1 MHLKHLCAG
10 TLWLAACATPPP
22 AAPPLRLVEHRDN
35 VEVVWPQLD
44 GAGPPGKLYVARLGK
59 LPQPGIVAEIQMHR
73 GAKNRDSR
81 AALLAP
87 SGGVYRFRLQLPVQP
102 MLRLALGYILPEA
115 GAPRRDLGFRITV
128 APAGGEPVVVL
139 EETLPIDPAGI
150 WRDREIVLDAW
161 SGRDVELAF
170 ETSEPGQQD
179 LFEPPE
185 PLWGAWA
192 TPEVVDRR
200 WRHDGWDVL
209 LISLDTLRAD
219 RLGCYGYG
227 RPTSPNIDALAAGGV
242 RFATAVSQSPW
253 TRPSHRSMFSGLYPI
268 SRGELRSP
276 PLAMML
282 WRAGYRTA
290 AITGGGQI
298 DGTFG
303 FHFGFENYRV
313 EYWIHSV
320 EVAVDWLEAG
330 RERPDFLF
338 LHTYEI
344 HDPYTHNQFTG
355 GLSPGRI
362 EGSFSEALW
371 RSLRRE
377 ITDDEKAYVEALYDG
392 GVAYTDEKLGIL
404 FASLRRRGL
413 LDRTIV
419 VLTSDH
425 GEQFWEH
432 GSWRHGTTLYDH
444 QLLVPLILHLPS
456 ELRRQLED
464 PVVPGRVIDQ
474 QVELIDLYPT
484 LLDLLGLELS
494 HPVQGR
500 SLRALLA
507 GGELPPRPA
516 FSESINIKRV
526 ERKALRTER
535 FKFIYSFPRKQ
546 YSRPDAVESYQL
558 FDLVKNPG
566 ESDNLVDEHPDVV
579 TALRQEIARRTTDDG
594 SEGLRDEVP
603 EDVSPELAKQLRAL
617 GYLGDS

>member
-10 TLWLAACATPPP
+10 TLLLAACAAPPP
-22 AAPPLRLVEHRDN
+22 AAPPLRLVEYRDHA
-35 VEVVWPQLD
+35 EVVWPQLD
-44 GAGPPGKLYVARLGK
+44 GAHPPGKLYVARLGN
-59 LPQPGIVAEIQMHR
+59 LPEPGIVAEIRMHH

-87 SGGVYRFRLQLPVQP
+87 SGSVYRFRLHLPAQP
-102 MLRLALGYILPEA
+102 TLRLALGYILPEE
-115 GAPRRDLGFRITV
+115 GAPRPDLSYRITV
-128 APAGGEPVVVL
+128 APAGGESTAVL
-139 EETLPIDPAGI
+139 EESLSIDPEGA
-150 WRDREIVLDAW
+150 WRDREIALDAW

-170 ETSEPGQQD
+170 EISEPERQD
-179 LFEPPE
+179 LPE

-200 WRHDGWDVL
+200 WRDGGWDVV

-219 RLGCYGYG
+219 HLGCYGYG

-268 SRGELRSP
+268 SRGDLRSP
-276 PLAMML
+276 SLALML

-298 DGTFG
+298 DPTFG
-303 FHFGFENYRV
+303 FHAGFETYRV

-320 EVAVDWLEAG
+320 EAAVDWLEAG
-330 RERPDFLF
+330 RERSDFLF

-344 HDPYTHNQFTG
+344 HDPYTHTQLAG
-355 GLSPGRI
+355 GLPPGRI

-371 RSLRRE
+371 RSWRRE
-377 ITDDEKAYVEALYDG
+377 TSDDEKAYVEALYDG
-392 GVAYTDEKLGIL
+392 GIAYTDEKLGIL
-404 FASLRRRGL
+404 FDELRRRGL
-413 LDRTIV
+413 LDRAIV

-425 GEQFWEH
+425 GEQLWEH

-444 QLLVPLILHLPS
+444 QLLVPLILHLPP

-464 PVVPGRVIDQ
+464 PVVAGRVIDS

-484 LLDLLGLELS
+484 LLDLLGIELP
-494 HPVQGR
+494 HQVQGR
-500 SLRALLA
+500 SLRPLLI
-507 GGELPPRPA
+507 GGELSPRPA
-516 FSESINIKRV
+516 FSESINIKRI
-526 ERKALRTER
+526 ERKSLRTER
-535 FKFIYSFPRKQ
+535 FKFIHSTPRKQ
-546 YSRPDAVESYQL
+546 YSRPDAVEYSQL

-566 ESDNLVDEHPDVV
+566 ESDNLVDEYADVV
-579 TALRQEIARRTTDDG
+579 AALRQEIARRVSGDG
-594 SEGLRDEVP
+594 TEGHPDEVP
-603 EDVSPELAKQLRAL
+603 EGISPELAKQLRAL